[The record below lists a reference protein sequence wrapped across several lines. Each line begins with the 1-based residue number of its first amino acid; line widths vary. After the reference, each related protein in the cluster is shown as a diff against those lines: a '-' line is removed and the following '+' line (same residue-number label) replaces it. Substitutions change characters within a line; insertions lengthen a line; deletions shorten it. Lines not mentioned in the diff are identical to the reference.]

1 MFGFSKKKA
10 EITLPSYDD
19 LTTDKF
25 IRENSPLASG
35 YSFIADRLF
44 PGLDI
49 LIYEMLFADHF
60 NDWSYFI
67 ASYKN
72 VPPAKEWERCKTK
85 KDTILFQKRICDT
98 ITAEVSYT
106 APSSSYDE
114 SFDLKIVCTENHLI
128 IRVLHFPSWDEMIS
142 LVSVMVAKT
151 VLNRDEKEQAERSAV
166 ERIYRCMPE
175 VREAGKKPLTV
186 ARKT

>member
-1 MFGFSKKKA
+1 MFGFSKRKA
-10 EITLPSYDD
+10 EVALPSYDD

-25 IRENSPLASG
+25 IRENSPLARG
-35 YSFIADRLF
+35 YSFTAHRLF
-44 PGLDI
+44 PRLDI

-114 SFDLKIVCTENHLI
+114 SFDLEIACTENHLV
-128 IRVLHFPSWDEMIS
+128 IRVLLFHSWNEMIS
-142 LVSVMVAKT
+142 SISVMVTKA
-151 VLNRDEKEQAERSAV
+151 VLNRQEKENAERAAV
-166 ERIYRCMPE
+166 ERIYTKMH
-175 VREAGKKPLTV
+175 A
-186 ARKT
+186 